1 MCYNKLGD
9 FMNESELI
17 EYYNKFNE
25 DKRLKTRHGRIEF
38 ITTLKYIE
46 EVLKDYNNPTIL
58 DVGAGTGAY
67 SIYLANKGYDVT
79 AVELVKHNLRVIEK
93 KTDKVKVMQGN
104 AINLN
109 KIRDE
114 SMDIVLLFGPMYHL
128 ISEEEKIQAL
138 NEAKRVLKKDGTI
151 LIQYIM
157 NEYAVIRHGFKE
169 REIISSLKEH
179 KLDKNYHIVSAPN
192 DLYSYVRLEDIDKL
206 NQKTNL
212 KRIKIVSPDTVA
224 NYFREYI
231 NKFDDAEFN
240 EFIKYHLSIC
250 ERGDILGLCGHILD
264 IVKKSLN

>member
-1 MCYNKLGD
+1 
-9 FMNESELI
+9 MNESELI

-46 EVLKDYNNPTIL
+46 EILKNYKNPAIL

-67 SIYLANKGYDVT
+67 SIYLADKGYDVT

-93 KTDKVKVMQGN
+93 NSNKVKVLQGN

-109 KIRDE
+109 KIPDG

-128 ISEEEKIQAL
+128 ISEDEKIKAL
-138 NEAKRVLKKDGTI
+138 NEAKRVLKRDGTI

-157 NEYAVIRHGFKE
+157 NEYAVITHAFKE
-169 REIISSLKEH
+169 KEILSSLKDKKLDQNYHIISS
-179 KLDKNYHIVSAPN
+179 AN
-192 DLYSYVRLEDIDKL
+192 DLYSYVRLEDIDNFNK
-206 NQKTNL
+206 KADL
-212 KRIKIVSPDTVA
+212 KRIKIVSPDTIA
-224 NYFREYI
+224 NYFREYV
-231 NKFDDAEFN
+231 NKLNDEEFN

-250 ERGDILGLCGHILD
+250 ERSDILGLCGHILD
-264 IVKKSLN
+264 IVKKSLD